1 MPLGQVVKTC
11 GLSVENPIKT
21 DPSSLPSTEGA
32 LPAESDPVSVWEK
45 VKEFLAKELSEQAFK
60 TWFGPVRCLA
70 LDAQSMTLG
79 VPDNYYGLWLKN
91 HYEGLVL
98 EALRTPGVPDREIR
112 YQVTEIVQPA
122 TAAAPEME
130 PEPFSPPVSAI
141 IDLNK
146 NYTFDH
152 FVIGPGN
159 RFAHAAAM
167 AVVDAPARNY
177 NPLFI
182 YGPVG
187 LGKTHLMQS
196 VAHEI
201 KRKNPNFK
209 VLYISSEKFTNHLI
223 TSIQKRTTQEFRNK
237 YRNLDLL
244 LIDDIHFLA
253 EKEATQE
260 EFFHTFNALYDA
272 HKQIVVSSDRP
283 PKDIPGLEERLVSRF
298 GWGLV
303 TDIQPPDFETRVAI
317 LKKKM
322 EKETVCVPDDVSYF
336 IASKIKSNIR
346 ELEGALIRVV
356 AYCSLTGAP
365 LTLGRAQEI
374 LKDSLK
380 EEEKKINI
388 DQIQHGVAEFFNLHV
403 SDLRSKSR
411 TKSVVQ
417 PRQIAM
423 FLIRSL
429 TGHSLPEIGQ
439 YFGGRDHT
447 TVLHACQKVGKDMEK
462 DAGFRRQVEEIQDLL
477 KRGW

>member
-1 MPLGQVVKTC
+1 
-11 GLSVENPIKT
+11 VENNTNTPLKPLPGNLPPLAEDLDPAKT
-21 DPSSLPSTEGA
+21 
-32 LPAESDPVSVWEK
+32 WEK
-45 VKEFLAKELSEQAFK
+45 IKEFLAKELSEQAYK

-70 LDAQSMTLG
+70 LDSQAMTLS
-79 VPDNYYGLWLKN
+79 VPDDYYGLWLKN
-91 HYEGLVL
+91 HYEGLVR
-98 EALRTPGVPDREIR
+98 EGLRSLSSSGLDREIR
-112 YQVTEIVQPA
+112 YQVCALVPTATEL
-122 TAAAPEME
+122 AASFPEND
-130 PEPFSPPVSAI
+130 PEPFAPPVTAMV
-141 IDLNK
+141 DLNK

-196 VAHEI
+196 VAQEI
-201 KRKNPNFK
+201 KRKNPGFK

-260 EFFHTFNALYDA
+260 EFFHTFNTLYDA

-322 EKETVCVPDDVSYF
+322 EKETVTVPDDVAYF

-356 AYCSLTGAP
+356 AYCSLTGAA

-388 DQIQHGVAEFFNLHV
+388 DQIQHTVAEFFNLNV

-411 TKSVVQ
+411 TKSVVL

-423 FLIRSL
+423 FLIRTL

-447 TVLHACQKVGKDMEK
+447 TVLHSFQKITKDMETNPV
-462 DAGFRRQVEEIQDLL
+462 FRRKVDEIQDLL
-477 KRGW
+477 KRGR

>member
-1 MPLGQVVKTC
+1 
-11 GLSVENPIKT
+11 VENNLNTSPNPLPPFISPQT
-21 DPSSLPSTEGA
+21 EDLDPSKTW
-32 LPAESDPVSVWEK
+32 DK
-45 VKEFLAKELSEQAFK
+45 IKDFLSKELSEQAFK

-70 LDAQSMTLG
+70 LDSTSMTLS

-91 HYEGLVL
+91 HYEGLVQEGL
-98 EALRTPGVPDREIR
+98 RALSSLTQDREIR
-112 YQVTEIVQPA
+112 YQVSA
-122 TAAAPEME
+122 TLPTGDELASSFPEND
-130 PEPFSPPVSAI
+130 PEPLAPPLTSMV
-141 IDLNK
+141 DLNK

-196 VAHEI
+196 VAQEI
-201 KRKNPNFK
+201 KRKNPGFK

-237 YRNLDLL
+237 YRTLDLL

-260 EFFHTFNALYDA
+260 EFFHTFNTLYDA

-322 EKETVCVPDDVSYF
+322 EKETVCVPDDVAYF

-356 AYCSLTGAP
+356 AYCSLTGAS

-388 DQIQHGVAEFFNLHV
+388 DQIQHTVAEFFNLSV

-411 TKSVVQ
+411 TKSVVV

-423 FLIRSL
+423 FLIRTL

-447 TVLHACQKVGKDMEK
+447 TVLHSCQKITRDLETDVL
-462 DAGFRRQVEEIQDLL
+462 FRRKVEEIQDLL
-477 KRGW
+477 KRGR